1 MRVVL
6 KMTPTRGAF
15 MRRQLLSI
23 AIASTMIF
31 AAQAARADGYE
42 PARAAA
48 PVMLQVSNWTGF
60 YANGGVGYGLWDAET
75 TTVSPITGN
84 CILCQHQD
92 QGGRGWL
99 GEIGL
104 GYDYQFSNK
113 IVGGVFVNY
122 DFSDIHGT
130 IQDQGPFFAGE
141 TNNNST
147 WFIGAR
153 AGWLMTPDILNYWG
167 VGWTRTHF
175 DGATMS
181 NTFQGAAT
189 GFSTSDYSGS
199 GWFLSGGLEVAMHDG
214 WYWRSEVRYADYS
227 TETLSDTNGT
237 GGAAANITFN
247 PIVQTATS
255 EIVYKF
261 NWGH

>member
-1 MRVVL
+1 
-6 KMTPTRGAF
+6 
-15 MRRQLLSI
+15 MRRRLLPI
-23 AIASTMIF
+23 ILAASLIPF
-31 AAQAARADGYE
+31 AGYALADGYE
-42 PARAAA
+42 APRAAAA
-48 PVMLQVSNWTGF
+48 PVALQVSSWTGF
-60 YANGGVGYGLWDAET
+60 YANGGVGYGLWDSET
-75 TTVSPITGN
+75 TTVNHVTGA

-104 GYDYQFSNK
+104 GYDYQFSSK

-130 IQDQGPFFAGE
+130 IQDQVPFFAGE
-141 TNNNST
+141 TKNNST
-147 WFIGAR
+147 WFVGAR

-167 VGWTRTHF
+167 VGYTHAYF
-175 DGATMS
+175 DGANMS
-181 NTFQGAAT
+181 DTRGFPPFQGGGT
-189 GFSTSDYSGS
+189 TSDFSHG
-199 GWFLSGGLEVAMHDG
+199 GWFISGGLEVAMHDG
-214 WYWRSEVRYADYS
+214 WFWRSEVRYADYGKD
-227 TETLSDTNGT
+227 TLTDTAPNGFSH
-237 GGAAANITFN
+237 ADITFD